1 MPLDDWMPTLKDKM
15 QEIGELERVF
25 TYDDMPA
32 ALAVFPCMIILPV
45 EGSFEYSAGGPQ
57 RDRHEVQLTVYTA
70 GQILGQAMG
79 QAVPFIKLV
88 KEKLAASI
96 SLDDKV
102 VSILPSAQAPSYDG
116 PGGIRYGE
124 SMHSGIIFRYH
135 VKEKATTFTVAA

>member
-1 MPLDDWMPTLKDKM
+1 MPLEDWMPTAKVKM
-15 QEIGELERVF
+15 QEIVELERVF

-32 ALAVFPCMIILPV
+32 ALAVFPCMIMLPV
-45 EGSFEYSAGGPQ
+45 DGQFEYSAGGPQ
-57 RDRHEVQLTVYTA
+57 RDRHELQLTVYTA